1 MALWTDIISPAE
13 LTGYARASL
22 ADYERSKG
30 TLARWLPNRDVADII
45 VRFVAGQTG
54 LVDIADFRAYD
65 AEPGLGK
72 SPGGKRV
79 TLELP
84 ALGKNFPISE
94 YNQLRG
100 RSDTGNVSDAAALSA
115 IQNVTDSAVRSVADA
130 MERMRGIVI
139 STGRA
144 TISNVDGFTMDD
156 GFGRPAGNDL
166 TAGTL
171 WSSATSVSR
180 LDYLQILL
188 DAYRD
193 GSGEEPGTLLMSQ
206 AVFRVMQKGDEFKT
220 NLVGGASRPASLA
233 QVNEVVEAAGL
244 PPITVYDRRV
254 SVSGTSTRV
263 LPTQKL
269 FLLPAPVDTDD
280 WQGTQLGATFWG
292 RTLSSTEPGW
302 NIEDSEQP
310 GIVVGAYKNEKPPM
324 IAEVISDA
332 IGLPVL
338 ANAELSLAATVIA

>member
-13 LTGYARASL
+13 LTGYARQSL
-22 ADYERSKG
+22 ADYEARKG
-30 TLARWLPNRDVADII
+30 TLARWLPNRDVADIV
-45 VRFVAGQTG
+45 VRFVQGQSG

-72 SPGGKRV
+72 TPGGKRV

-94 YNQLRG
+94 YNQLRA
-100 RSDTGNVSDAAALSA
+100 RSTDGTVADAQALST
-115 IQNVTDSAVRSVADA
+115 ILNTTDTAVRAVADA

-144 TISNVDGFTMDD
+144 TIANVDGFTMDD

-180 LDYLQILL
+180 LAYLQTIL

-193 GSGEEPGTLLMSQ
+193 GSGEEPGALLMST
-206 AVFRVMQKGDEFKT
+206 AVFRSMQAGDEFKT
-220 NLVGGASRPASLA
+220 TLVGGATRPASLQ
-233 QVNEVVEAAGL
+233 QVNDVIAGAGL
-244 PPITVYDRRV
+244 PPIYLYDRRV
-254 SVSGTSTRV
+254 SVGGTATRV
-263 LPTQKL
+263 LPSQKL
-269 FLLPAPVDTDD
+269 FLLPAPVDTDA
-280 WQGTQLGATFWG
+280 WQDTELGATFWG
-292 RTLSSTEPGW
+292 RTLSSSEPGW
-302 NIEDSEQP
+302 EIPDVEQP
-310 GIVVGAYKNEKPPM
+310 GIVVGAYKAEKPPM